1 MAIFMSNTY
10 IEIFSDK
17 INGWINFDFNQ
28 FHELIFCS
36 SLYEL
41 HNEFDLGN
49 LTKNSNL
56 CIRLNDNNRADENNF
71 FSEINQGEF
80 VEVKLQIKLNICFV
94 KDNSTGSYQL
104 SVNETETGKLF
115 NVWRREKI
123 SYKFNESEEFLL
135 FPHNL
140 PGDYPIKVK
149 KENVRLLS
157 SYKSDILT
165 FADVKFKHFR
175 KEKIFELI
183 SKDGENIHCGL
194 KDFDFFSVIQ
204 EIFSKFNHENIFFS
218 KNDDSSINILSSAK
232 IISFLTHMILIKSRE
247 VILVNTLENKLKEK
261 EESKNEINRV
271 LERNNKKTFLL
282 PKKFISAIRLKI
294 LDKLISFNS
303 ELSYFILNP
312 ENKMTSYENFL
323 TSTETED
330 LLIVIYGNLN
340 LDTYDKHF
348 NIQEQS
354 IALEPKLAA
363 WLRSEDNLDKMNKIS
378 DYSKIVKFIQFNFF
392 KFISD

>member
-17 INGWINFDFNQ
+17 INGWIIFDFNQ
-28 FHELIFCS
+28 FHELIFCNN
-36 SLYEL
+36 LYEL

-56 CIRLNDNNRADENNF
+56 SIRLNDNNRADENNF

-123 SYKFNESEEFLL
+123 SNKFNESEEFLL

-140 PGDYPIKVK
+140 PDDYPIKVK

-183 SKDGENIHCGL
+183 FRPSP
-194 KDFDFFSVIQ
+194 F
-204 EIFSKFNHENIFFS
+204 
-218 KNDDSSINILSSAK
+218 
-232 IISFLTHMILIKSRE
+232 
-247 VILVNTLENKLKEK
+247 
-261 EESKNEINRV
+261 
-271 LERNNKKTFLL
+271 KK
-282 PKKFISAIRLKI
+282 
-294 LDKLISFNS
+294 KLIRSGKVKA
-303 ELSYFILNP
+303 LAHQYF
-312 ENKMTSYENFL
+312 
-323 TSTETED
+323 
-330 LLIVIYGNLN
+330 
-340 LDTYDKHF
+340 
-348 NIQEQS
+348 
-354 IALEPKLAA
+354 
-363 WLRSEDNLDKMNKIS
+363 
-378 DYSKIVKFIQFNFF
+378 
-392 KFISD
+392 